1 MGNALGVSWAA
12 CLGGGVPPSVV
23 GAGDTSV
30 CSHPSREC
38 SARGLGS
45 WVERRWVCRAGPP
58 PEKLL
63 RAEEVLE
70 EK

>member
-1 MGNALGVSWAA
+1 M
-12 CLGGGVPPSVV
+12 PPSVV

-38 SARGLGS
+38 SAWGLGS
-45 WVERRWVCRAGPP
+45 WVERRWVCRAGPL